1 METLGERNEVSVV
14 SENKNKMMKKKKVIR
29 VVKKIVKKKV
39 IKKVPKPKPE
49 SKTECLVGVSSSN
62 CDSFGSNDTSS
73 VMDIEKAVEN
83 DDSSHSDRIQVPN
96 VKEEDEKGVCL
107 VENGYS
113 CDQDRIDLCDKE
125 CGISYN
131 STDYDGMEIEKHNVV
146 AEKLSEFENVK
157 EEGEEKGVC
166 FVQNDG
172 FCDKE
177 RAISSNST
185 HNDAMEIE
193 KRNVVAEKLS
203 KFENVKEEE
212 EEKGVCLVQND
223 GFRDKERA
231 ISSNSTHNE
240 AMEIEKRTVVDKK
253 LSDFENVNEEEEK
266 GVCLVQN
273 DGFCDRER
281 AISSNSTDND
291 AMEIEKRNVVDKK
304 LSEFENV
311 KEIGVSDKDIDAR
324 LCEKNGLSMDE
335 SEINGLVTS
344 YLVSDQNGVELQDG
358 DNNGIE
364 LQISDQNRVEDNE
377 TMDVKGHEGEEGV
390 KEVVV
395 NNETEGTELEQGLS
409 ESRVLSGQTVA
420 SWWHAKQRRK
430 IFVHGLDK
438 ETKEDDIRKVFEKIG
453 EVIEVKL
460 ITNFNSGKSRGFGF
474 VRYASADLADL
485 ALTKFRHVEFKETYE
500 ELMLL
505 LFSNDVNGSRIRG
518 PNGTIVHSVWS
529 LDFPLNI
536 RGSTWH
542 TAAVEASDTIVL
554 NNIDKKWNNDN
565 VLSLLQKVGITK
577 IDEVSVVPDPE
588 NSELNLGFAFIEFE
602 TKRDAQMAYRKLQIK
617 NVFGE
622 YSKIKVAW
630 AESLADPVEEE
641 MHNVKSVFAEY
652 IPSSWDEKE
661 VKDHFKM
668 FGEIESIALAK
679 NLHSAK
685 RNDFAFIN
693 YKTCQAALSCIEAL
707 NNKRSTSENGPKA
720 HPKVSLAKSIP
731 KGKPV
736 KIKSESAVT
745 KASKVNQLS
754 NQSRP
759 SRIRYQNASQ
769 STPFQSPYQNASQSR
784 PSHSPYQNASLSRP
798 SHSPYQNASQSR
810 PSHSPYQNASL
821 SRPSHR
827 PYQNASQS
835 RPSHSPCQ
843 NTIQSRPSHSRYQNA
858 DQLRPSQGISGVC
871 QPQKAIRSEVPSI
884 VRHEASRKDEG
895 SSTTN
900 ELVQL
905 LREQAS
911 WKLGSPS
918 STAGMS
924 TGHLQSQSGG
934 KQLQLPTDLV
944 MALVH
949 TDARTIVIGGN
960 LSVKSPTMDN
970 VQGRNALY
978 LDPRSYHQ
986 THLQMPNPTQ
996 PRSIVASPHYDQ
1008 QRAHYTHGYNVVEP
1022 NPRKETKPRTREMV
1036 VASIDKCISNSIG
1049 LLTKH
1054 LLRNGNKVLCM

>member
-1 METLGERNEVSVV
+1 METLGDRNEVSVV
-14 SENKNKMMKKKKVIR
+14 SENKMMMKKKKKVIR

-39 IKKVPKPKPE
+39 IKKVPKPKP
-49 SKTECLVGVSSSN
+49 ECLVGVSSSN

-83 DDSSHSDRIQVPN
+83 DDSSHSDRIQVPK
-96 VKEEDEKGVCL
+96 VKEEEEKGVCL

-131 STDYDGMEIEKHNVV
+131 STDNDGMEIEKHNVV

-157 EEGEEKGVC
+157 EEEEKGIC
-166 FVQNDG
+166 LVQNDG

-193 KRNVVAEKLS
+193 KHNVVAEKLS
-203 KFENVKEEE
+203 EFENVKEEE
-212 EEKGVCLVQND
+212 EKGICLVQND

-240 AMEIEKRTVVDKK
+240 AMEIEKCNVVDKK
-253 LSDFENVNEEEEK
+253 LSEFENVNEEEEKGVPLVQNDGFCDRERATSSNSTHNEAMEIEKCNVVDKKLSEFENVNEEEEKGVPLVQNDGFCDRERAISSNSTDNDAMEIEKRNVVDKKMSEFENVNEEEK

-281 AISSNSTDND
+281 ATSSNSTHND

-344 YLVSDQNGVELQDG
+344 YLVSDQSGVELQDG

-460 ITNFNSGKSRGFGF
+460 ITNLNSGKSRGFGF

-485 ALTKFRHVEFKETYE
+485 ALTKFRHVE
-500 ELMLL
+500 
-505 LFSNDVNGSRIRG
+505 
-518 PNGTIVHSVWS
+518 
-529 LDFPLNI
+529 I

-577 IDEVSVVPDPE
+577 IDEVSVIPDPE

-707 NNKRSTSENGPKA
+707 NNKRSTSENGLKA

-745 KASKVNQLS
+745 EASKVNQLS
-754 NQSRP
+754 NESRP

-769 STPFQSPYQNASQSR
+769 STPFHSPYQNASQSR

-798 SHSPYQNASQSR
+798 SHSPYQIASQSR

-835 RPSHSPCQ
+835 RPSHSPYQ

-911 WKLGSPS
+911 WKLGGPS

-924 TGHLQSQSGG
+924 TGHLQTQSGG
-934 KQLQLPTDLV
+934 KQLQLPTDL
-944 MALVH
+944 
-949 TDARTIVIGGN
+949 
-960 LSVKSPTMDN
+960 

-996 PRSIVASPHYDQ
+996 PRSI

-1022 NPRKETKPRTREMV
+1022 NPRYIQKRDQATYP
-1036 VASIDKCISNSIG
+1036 G
-1049 LLTKH
+1049 
-1054 LLRNGNKVLCM
+1054 NGSSFYR